1 MEFSEFLQKFYLPD
15 EGGGLSNYKAK
26 KKVPMFFFDNTL
38 DEGYD
43 ENIICLSDSTY
54 EKWLDGIRKPDS
66 SVWPELIKYFNDIKL
81 QKALLG
87 SLVDKNLRKV
97 MESFGIAFE
106 VGENPDKMLF
116 ARAVVR
122 ETGIPVF
129 DFIGLAHMV
138 ARAIVPPVYP
148 EFMG

>member
-15 EGGGLSNYKAK
+15 DGGGISNYKAK

-43 ENIICLSDSTY
+43 ENIICPSDSTY
-54 EKWLDGIRKPDS
+54 EKWLDGKRKPDS

-87 SLVDKNLRKV
+87 ALVDKNLKKV

-106 VGENPDKMLF
+106 VGENPDKCCL
-116 ARAVVR
+116 R
-122 ETGIPVF
+122 GPW
-129 DFIGLAHMV
+129 
-138 ARAIVPPVYP
+138 
-148 EFMG
+148 